1 MGVRVFCGSTGGEG
15 NGGEGRMWRW
25 GRWWRQGE
33 GGERVMGRGETRRR
47 RRQQVSGKRN
57 GLEICGKERNG
68 REGLKLKWS
77 AFKNSFCKIV
87 FEMFIIL
94 TKLSPLY
101 KRIWFFDDRRK
112 YCHKK

>member
-1 MGVRVFCGSTGGEG
+1 
-15 NGGEGRMWRW
+15 MWF
-25 GRWWRQGE
+25 QGE

-77 AFKNSFCKIV
+77 ADINLNEECRGACEATVEFA
-87 FEMFIIL
+87 L
-94 TKLSPLY
+94 
-101 KRIWFFDDRRK
+101 W
-112 YCHKK
+112 